1 MVLYNGHFSTNCQ
14 SVWKTMYMTPIHGKT
29 GSNKQTRNEL
39 TDRLYHKPLY
49 LRVALLEAESC
60 GMESQLDE
68 LKEVG

>member
-1 MVLYNGHFSTNCQ
+1 M
-14 SVWKTMYMTPIHGKT
+14 K
-29 GSNKQTRNEL
+29 NEL
-39 TDRLYHKPLY
+39 NDWFYHKPLY

>member
-1 MVLYNGHFSTNCQ
+1 MVSALHKLPVSMEDHVHDTNT
-14 SVWKTMYMTPIHGKT
+14 WKDWIKQT
-29 GSNKQTRNEL
+29 NKQRRNEL